1 LLQVNNSPFSQQQ
14 IELLNALL
22 PTLTEGQ
29 RQWLCGY
36 LNGLGAA
43 GAVLAAGPYAS
54 PGLWAG
60 TAAGGIAGAGP
71 VMAPGPA
78 GLLPAAD
85 AAGQA
90 AAAVASA
97 QSPAVPSPVAAS
109 PAPPS
114 FAEPKEATVLFGSQ
128 TGNSQRLAGQLAKR
142 LEDAG
147 WRVTLSSMRD
157 YKTNQLKNARNLFIV
172 VSTHGEGDPPDNA
185 ASFHEFLHGKRAP
198 HLENTRFAVLALGDS
213 SYEKFCQTGKDFDKR
228 LEELGARRLV
238 PRVDCDV
245 DFDEPAAKWMDSVL
259 EALNRLQEQG
269 TEEAREPA
277 SSPSAQPATPAAN
290 GSPAAFAASG
300 PVAGAAVR
308 LPGYAAHAGALGLAG
323 HAGVAAAGQAGF
335 AGYAGVAGYT
345 GLAGHAG
352 FANGAA
358 GGTAVLAP
366 PAPAAAATAAPEK
379 PAWSRSN
386 PFPAEVVDNIN
397 LNGRG
402 SDRETRHLV
411 LSLEDSGLVYE
422 PGDAVAMFP
431 ENDPKLVDAVIEA
444 AGWLPDVQVPAG
456 QQGTLPLRDALLR
469 HYEITVLTRPLVAGI
484 AELAGS
490 GKLKELA
497 AEGNEAAFRAYAA
510 GRDLLDLLRDYGLKG
525 LPAAD
530 VVRLLRKIPPRQYS
544 IASSQLVHPDEV
556 FLTIRK
562 VEYEAHGRRRT
573 GVCSGH
579 VAERLA
585 PGDRVPIYIHHNPN
599 FKLPAD
605 PDTPIIMIGPGTG
618 VAPFRAF
625 VEERE
630 ETGAKGKS
638 WLFFGD
644 RRFRTDFL
652 YQTDWQRWLKSGA
665 LTRMDV
671 AFSRDTPSKVYV
683 QHRMLEKSRDLYA
696 WIEEGAVLYVCGDE
710 KNMARDVEDALVSVI
725 AKESGK
731 SRAEAAAVLAELKAQ
746 NRYRRDVY

>member
-1 LLQVNNSPFSQQQ
+1 MLQVNNSPFTQQQ

-22 PTLTEGQ
+22 PTLTESQ

-36 LNGLGAA
+36 LAALGTA
-43 GAVLAAGPYAS
+43 GAGLAAGPLAA
-54 PGLWAG
+54 PETAAG
-60 TAAGGIAGAGP
+60 TAAGAGST
-71 VMAPGPA
+71 AP
-78 GLLPAAD
+78 
-85 AAGQA
+85 A
-90 AAAVASA
+90 AAAAAPAALSLPAGAVPVPAAPAASA
-97 QSPAVPSPVAAS
+97 APAQDAAS
-109 PAPPS
+109 G
-114 FAEPKEATVLFGSQ
+114 AEPKEATVLFGSQ
-128 TGNSQRLAGQLAKR
+128 TGNSQRLAGQLAKK
-142 LEDAG
+142 LESAG
-147 WRVTLSSMRD
+147 WQVTLSSMRD
-157 YKTNQLKNARNLFIV
+157 YKTNQLKNARYLFIV
-172 VSTHGEGDPPDNA
+172 VSTHGEGEPPDNA
-185 ASFHEFLHGKRAP
+185 AGFHEFLHGRRAP
-198 HLENTRFAVLALGDS
+198 RLENTRFAVLALGDA

-228 LEELGARRLV
+228 LEELGAKRLV

-245 DFDEPAAKWMDSVL
+245 DFEEPAARWMDSVL
-259 EALNRLQEQG
+259 AALEQQQAQGAPAGRPPVVRPEA
-269 TEEAREPA
+269 A
-277 SSPSAQPATPAAN
+277 
-290 GSPAAFAASG
+290 PAAFA
-300 PVAGAAVR
+300 
-308 LPGYAAHAGALGLAG
+308 
-323 HAGVAAAGQAGF
+323 GQ
-335 AGYAGVAGYT
+335 AGYAGMAGI
-345 GLAGHAG
+345 GGFPAG
-352 FANGAA
+352 FANLAGVAGGAGYTNGAA
-358 GGTAVLAP
+358 GATAVLAA
-366 PAPAAAATAAPEK
+366 PAPAPEK
-379 PAWSRSN
+379 PAYSRSN
-386 PFPAEVVDNIN
+386 PFLAEVVDNIN

-422 PGDAVAMFP
+422 PGDSVGLFP
-431 ENDPKLVDAVIEA
+431 ENDPDLVDAVIEA
-444 AGWLPDVQVPAG
+444 AGWLPDLQVPVG
-456 QQGTLPLRDALLR
+456 PEGTLPLRDALLR
-469 HYEITVLTRPLVAGI
+469 RYEITVLTRPLVAGI

-497 AEGNEAAFRAYAA
+497 ADGNEAAFKAYAA
-510 GRDLLDLLRDYGLKG
+510 GRDLIDLVRDYGLKG

-544 IASSQLVHPDEV
+544 IASSQLAHPDEV

-573 GVCSGH
+573 GVCSGY

-585 PGDRVPIYIHHNPN
+585 PGDRVPIYIHQNPN

-671 AFSRDTPSKVYV
+671 AFSRDAPGKVYV
-683 QHRMLEKSRDLYA
+683 QHRMLEKSRDLFA
-696 WIEEGAVLYVCGDE
+696 WIEEGAVIYVCGDE

-731 SRAEAAAVLAELKAQ
+731 SRAEAAGVLAALKAQ